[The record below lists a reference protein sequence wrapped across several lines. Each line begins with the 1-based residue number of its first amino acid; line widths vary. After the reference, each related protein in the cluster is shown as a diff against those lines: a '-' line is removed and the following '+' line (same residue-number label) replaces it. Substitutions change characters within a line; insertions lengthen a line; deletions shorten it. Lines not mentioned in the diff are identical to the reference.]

1 MIAAFMGI
9 ILVFAAVSGYNYYL
23 SRESLKREIINNFNI
38 QTRVF
43 ADELARD
50 IARVKSSLNL
60 SFYDDDI
67 SKLTSLS
74 DMLSDYELG
83 LTINRVGRKLRD
95 IGNASPYIGEVTG
108 LFRVPNLS
116 IYSRKPYGEFDQRE
130 FDDLYAAYQA
140 TSSAVKYWDG
150 HLLLMSDSGMNARP
164 DSIHCLL
171 AAEIAPGELTARAEK
186 LVDYDTSGLLLYS
199 AGRELLTGVGNRIGD
214 SEALIAAAEKSDGAF
229 SYVAGGRKYTAILQG
244 NETFDIRIIK
254 YVADEDIFSSLQS
267 FLYVFI
273 LCCVLLAILSLFYL
287 LYINQLINKPLQ
299 LLKRC
304 FSEVENRNLSQTID
318 YTYKDEFND
327 IYQGYNSM
335 VRQLDYLINQV
346 YEKQLAAQRTE
357 LKYLQSQINP
367 HFLYNNFYILHRMIK
382 MQKNDKAEALS
393 AALGQYFQYI
403 TRSAKDDVE
412 LEREADHA
420 KAYAN
425 IQMIRFGDR
434 IRVEFGEIPQ
444 EARALPVPRIIL
456 QPLLEN
462 AFEHGFRDV
471 ENDGL
476 LRVSY
481 QPCPDGLRIVVEDN
495 GCFDPEAAERLRTLL
510 TDDDVG
516 VETTALINIHRRL
529 RLRFGEGSGVDIG
542 KSDLGGM
549 MITLTLLYL
558 QEGDAGKG
566 RREEDA

>member
-1 MIAAFMGI
+1 MP
-9 ILVFAAVSGYNYYL
+9 
-23 SRESLKREIINNFNI
+23 
-38 QTRVF
+38 
-43 ADELARD
+43 
-50 IARVKSSLNL
+50 
-60 SFYDDDI
+60 
-67 SKLTSLS
+67 
-74 DMLSDYELG
+74 
-83 LTINRVGRKLRD
+83 GRT
-95 IGNASPYIGEVTG
+95 ASTVCW
-108 LFRVPNLS
+108 R
-116 IYSRKPYGEFDQRE
+116 RR
-130 FDDLYAAYQA
+130 
-140 TSSAVKYWDG
+140 
-150 HLLLMSDSGMNARP
+150 
-164 DSIHCLL
+164 
-171 AAEIAPGELTARAEK
+171 IAPGELTARAEK

-229 SYVAGGRKYTAILQG
+229 SYAAGGRKYTAILQG
-244 NETFDIRIIK
+244 SETFDIRIIK

-444 EARALPVPRIIL
+444 EVRALPSPGLSCSRCWKTPLSMDSGTWRTTGCCGFPISPVPAGCALWWRTTAVLIRK
-456 QPLLEN
+456 P
-462 AFEHGFRDV
+462 
-471 ENDGL
+471 
-476 LRVSY
+476 
-481 QPCPDGLRIVVEDN
+481 PN
-495 GCFDPEAAERLRTLL
+495 GC
-510 TDDDVG
+510 
-516 VETTALINIHRRL
+516 
-529 RLRFGEGSGVDIG
+529 
-542 KSDLGGM
+542 
-549 MITLTLLYL
+549 
-558 QEGDAGKG
+558 G
-566 RREEDA
+566 RC